1 MPRPFPTVCALL
13 LIPLTALA
21 QPFDN
26 SVFWDLGNAP
36 TGQKTVYNWKP
47 NGGSYGMPLLVGD
60 WNGDGRG
67 DLATT
72 AMRVSSAGRSE
83 SGEIYVYFG
92 DGNISGIING
102 ASPAPGTQLII
113 QGAQS
118 SAHLGSYLQT
128 ADFNGDGI
136 EDLLLGAQNGDG
148 PGGRNNCGSC
158 WLIFGST
165 SLAAGTI
172 DLAAPPAGVTAI
184 FGRDINDRLGI
195 WVDRGDFNGDHI
207 ADVMLAADQ
216 GDGPTNATSSCGE
229 VWVLFGQTTWP
240 ASIDLAAPP
249 PNALVVY
256 GIDSG
261 DHMGA
266 SIYGADLDND
276 GKDELL
282 LGAGLNRL
290 SAGLG
295 GQATGGGNGPG
306 ESRPDCG
313 EIYVVW
319 GAASFPASIDL
330 RTAPPADLTTIY
342 GEYGGDCF
350 GEEIDAGDLDGDG
363 YQDLLG
369 GALTAG
375 PFGRGYGG
383 ALYVIYGGPAL
394 RGQFIDLRTAPGVA
408 KVYGAASSDING
420 DTLTACDLNRDG
432 LSDLVSASPG
442 STPVGRFGAGNV
454 DVFYGSKVRLSGV
467 IDLLS
472 VPDTLPYRY
481 VAGVDPGDTAAYSMA
496 SGNADNDNFVDLF
509 INAMTADGFQNASG
523 DAGEGYCV
531 SGRVLSRGS
540 TGVLSLPRI
549 GTTLNLAIRVE
560 PNAIY
565 QAACS
570 LARTPGIPLPGG
582 GTLNLAPDTKFTL
595 SVTPGGLGI
604 FNNFAGAAD
613 ALGRATP
620 NIALPNIGTLA
631 GLKLYFG
638 YIGITGSTIT
648 TISQSLGIVLQS

>member
-1 MPRPFPTVCALL
+1 MPRPSSIICALL
-13 LIPLTALA
+13 LIPLPAPA

-26 SVFWDLGNAP
+26 SVLWDMASAP
-36 TGQKTVYNWKP
+36 TGQKNVYNWKA

-83 SGEIYVYFG
+83 AGEIYVYFG

-113 QGAQS
+113 QGPQS
-118 SAHLGSYLQT
+118 FAHLGSYLQT

-148 PGGRNNCGSC
+148 PGGRNNCGSA
-158 WLIFGST
+158 WIIFGST
-165 SLAAGTI
+165 SLVAGTI
-172 DLAAPPAGVTAI
+172 DLAAPPAGVTGI
-184 FGRDINDRLGI
+184 FGRDVNDRLGI
-195 WVDRGDFNGDHI
+195 WVDRGDLNGDNI
-207 ADVMLAADQ
+207 ADALLAADQ
-216 GDGPTNATSSCGE
+216 GDGPTNGTLNCGE

-240 ASIDLAAPP
+240 ATIDLQAPP
-249 PNALVVY
+249 PNATVVY

-266 SIYGADLDND
+266 SVYGADLDND

-290 SAGLG
+290 SAGLM

-319 GAASFPASIDL
+319 GAASFPAAIDL
-330 RTAPPADLTTIY
+330 RSAPPADLTTIY
-342 GEYGGDCF
+342 GENGGDCF

-363 YQDLLG
+363 NQDLLG

-375 PFGRGYGG
+375 PFGRSFGG
-383 ALYVIYGGPAL
+383 AVYVIYGGPSL

-432 LSDLVSASPG
+432 LDDLVNASPG
-442 STPVGRFGAGNV
+442 SSPLSRFGAGNV

-467 IDLLS
+467 IDLLT
-472 VPDTLPYRY
+472 VPDTVPRRFL
-481 VAGVDPGDTAAYSMA
+481 VGVDPGDTAAYSMA
-496 SGNADNDNFVDLF
+496 SGNADNDLFVDLF
-509 INAMTADGFQNASG
+509 INAMTGDGFQNGSN
-523 DAGEGYCV
+523 DAGDGYCV

-540 TGVLSLPRI
+540 TGVTSLPRI
-549 GTTLNLAIRVE
+549 GTTLTLAIRVE
-560 PNAIY
+560 PNAVY
-565 QAACS
+565 LAACS
-570 LARTPGIPLPGG
+570 LSRAPGLQLPGG
-582 GTLNLAPDTKFTL
+582 GTIHLAPDALFAL
-595 SVTPGGLGI
+595 SVSPGGAGV
-604 FNNFAGAAD
+604 FNNFNSVAD
-613 ALGRATP
+613 GLGRGQPDIAIPGVAT
-620 NIALPNIGTLA
+620 LVGV
-631 GLKLYFG
+631 KVYFG
-638 YIGITGSTIT
+638 YVGITGSTIT
-648 TISQSLGIVLQS
+648 TISQSLGIVLLP